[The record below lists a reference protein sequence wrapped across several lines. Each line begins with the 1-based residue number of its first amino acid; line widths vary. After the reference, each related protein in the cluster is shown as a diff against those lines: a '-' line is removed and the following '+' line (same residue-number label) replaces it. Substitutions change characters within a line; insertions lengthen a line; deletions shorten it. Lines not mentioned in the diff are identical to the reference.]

1 MIDRRTLLRGVA
13 LAALVPFV
21 AGFPVRA
28 RAATPAAGRTEAEGI
43 FHLPLGDVEVTAL
56 SDGTGVIAPGILHGA
71 PAGDIDGLLRR
82 AGFDPTV
89 GSPVSINTFLVQTA
103 GRLLLVDTGAG
114 TYFGP
119 RAGKLPGR
127 LAAVG
132 CDPARIDTVLLT
144 HLHSDHAMGLTDV
157 SGKPHFPGATVW
169 VAAPEA
175 AYWHAGSTL
184 ARATEQKKQYIK
196 ALDRA
201 LLPYAASGRLRT
213 FTPGQTVVPGVTVEP
228 LFGHTP
234 GHCGFRLGIGEQGL
248 LFWGDTVHVAAVQFP
263 RPEVSIDFD
272 VDQGQ
277 AVATRQALLSRL
289 AWAPGLVA
297 GAHLPFPGIG
307 RVVADGT
314 GSRWR
319 PVADG
324 AAGA

>member
-1 MIDRRTLLRGVA
+1 MIDRRTLLRGAV
-13 LAALVPFV
+13 LAALAPFV
-21 AGFPVRA
+21 AGFPGRA
-28 RAATPAAGRTEAEGI
+28 RAGATAAGRTESDGV
-43 FHLPLGDVEVTAL
+43 FRLPLGELEVTAL
-56 SDGTGVIAPGILHGA
+56 SDGTGVVSPGILHGA
-71 PAGDIDGLLRR
+71 QAGDIDGLLRR
-82 AGFDPTV
+82 AGFDPAV
-89 GSPVSINTFLVQTA
+89 GSPVSINAFLVKTA

-119 RAGKLPGR
+119 RAGQLPQR

-132 CDPARIDTVLLT
+132 CDPAGIDTVLLT

-157 SGKPHFPGATVW
+157 SGKPRFPGATVW

-184 ARATEQKKQYIK
+184 AQATEQKKQYIK

-213 FTPGQTVVPGVTVEP
+213 FTPGQAVVPGVTVEP

-248 LFWGDTVHVAAVQFP
+248 LFWGDTVHVAAVQFS

-277 AVATRQALLSRL
+277 AVATRQALLARL
-289 AWAPGLVA
+289 VRESGLVA

-307 RVVADGT
+307 RVGADGP
-314 GSRWR
+314 GYRWQ

-324 AAGA
+324 A